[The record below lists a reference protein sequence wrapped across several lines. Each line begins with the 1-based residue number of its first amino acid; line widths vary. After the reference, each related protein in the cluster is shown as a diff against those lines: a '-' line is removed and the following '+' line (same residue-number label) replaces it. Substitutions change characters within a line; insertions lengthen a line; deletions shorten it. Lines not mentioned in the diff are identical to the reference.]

1 MRSATSLFIVSVVAL
16 TFLTSEAAA
25 RDGACAKDP
34 TSEQCSIEKDR
45 TIGETVIQDRLDRE
59 SADYKDLAVLVS
71 QLEDLCHGWCCA
83 ATGQGLYAVPGDK
96 DVFNFVYT
104 ILSQTLAR
112 NGQHYGSE
120 LVQKFFRERE
130 ESIEAMPCTSVTYGQ
145 SAQFNNLLEVVLQ
158 LKDLVSVWLRRN
170 EVDPVNIVSSV
181 IPQARTLIGRW
192 GVARLLVHKDPSK
205 ADTYDPRNPTV
216 PVEDVPLSIL
226 PLLNDDDAADERCAA
241 ASQLTIM
248 YRSAKSEATSPKL
261 QALLATMLDECYESG
276 RVSAQPASFGEHLLE
291 AGREEQARE
300 LFDLAVQRGTICN
313 PFQRPEMLLRK
324 DLTATPVWSL
334 TSFPPEVVKGF
345 MGLQD
350 DVAKAVRRPDFMFS
364 NDTETMSMFLKQGS
378 WERTILFA
386 SHTWQEY
393 NCNQLGEATCAK
405 AKRLVDTVLESN
417 DAYMTQCNGSLA
429 LDIWRLS
436 HDLETQRSVGSS
448 NIVLQLM
455 MPLVAPG
462 NTLLLNIAEEAVK
475 VDEGEAVVMDDSF
488 ENYLQVAPEDGS
500 SDDDLKQPTVIL
512 HAQLCHPDFHAR
524 ALSLPAKKCKKPSST
539 R

>member
-1 MRSATSLFIVSVVAL
+1 MRMSSAFVCLSASILAAVVL
-16 TFLTSEAAA
+16 LSGEAVAKENTC
-25 RDGACAKDP
+25 DKDP
-34 TSEQCSIEKDR
+34 NSHQCSIEKDR
-45 TIGETVIQDRLDRE
+45 SAGETIIQDRLVVLLSGEAVAKENTCDKDPNSHQCSIEKDRSAGETIIQDRLDKQ
-59 SADYKDLAVLVS
+59 SADYNDLSVLVA

-83 ATGQGLYAVPGDK
+83 ATGQGLYSVHGDK

-130 ESIEAMPCTSVTYGQ
+130 DSLVAIPCAAVTYGQ
-145 SAQFNNLLEVVLQ
+145 ASHFNNLLEVVLQ

-170 EVDPVNIVSSV
+170 EVDPTNIVSSV
-181 IPQARTLIGRW
+181 IPQARTLLGRW

-205 ADTYDPRNPTV
+205 ADSYDPRNPTV
-216 PVEDVPLSIL
+216 PVEEVPLSIL

-241 ASQLTIM
+241 ASQLTVM
-248 YRSAKSEATSPKL
+248 YRSAKSEATSAKL
-261 QALLATMLDECYESG
+261 QASLAKMLDECYESG

-334 TSFPPEVVKGF
+334 TSFPADVVKGF

-350 DVAKAVRRPDFMFS
+350 EVAKAVRNPNFMFS
-364 NDTETMSMFLKQGS
+364 NDTETMSMFLKQGT

-405 AKRLVDTVLESN
+405 AKRLVTTVLESN

-436 HDLETQRSVGSS
+436 HDLETQRSVLGTYDSVRIS
-448 NIVLQLM
+448 HVAGVQLQ
-455 MPLVAPG
+455 
-462 NTLLLNIAEEAVK
+462 
-475 VDEGEAVVMDDSF
+475 S
-488 ENYLQVAPEDGS
+488 
-500 SDDDLKQPTVIL
+500 
-512 HAQLCHPDFHAR
+512 AR
-524 ALSLPAKKCKKPSST
+524 
-539 R
+539 